1 MNFSEIKG
9 YLILSGVG
17 AVIGSISYLLPLVGV
32 HARKTIGITD
42 KSDISFNS
50 KTLLKWTMIG
60 FAIPSLIIL
69 GVMWSQVDLV

>member
-17 AVIGSISYLLPLVGV
+17 AVIGSISYLSKFVNV
-32 HARKTIGITD
+32 SNVIGITD

-69 GVMWSQVDLV
+69 GVMLNL